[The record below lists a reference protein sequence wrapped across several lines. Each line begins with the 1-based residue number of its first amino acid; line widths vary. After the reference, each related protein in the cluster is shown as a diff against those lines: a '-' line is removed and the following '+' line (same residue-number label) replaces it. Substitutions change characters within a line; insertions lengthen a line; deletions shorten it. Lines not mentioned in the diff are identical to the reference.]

1 MATVATLLDGA
12 STAALQ
18 TKSLGRQVYELL
30 QRRIIAGQMPPGTR
44 LAEEA
49 LAAQLGVSRSPVR
62 EAIADLER
70 SGLAERGGK
79 RDRRVTIPD
88 ERFIVET
95 YAVWSLLEAG
105 NAYEASINATAD
117 THRACHRLLG
127 ELERALAA
135 GDHARY
141 HDVTRRL
148 HETMRAPA
156 KNRLLQRILEEHQKF
171 VCWLQALYAKE
182 VEDFSADAVQEHRII
197 YEFYLKKDLLGL
209 THAMGTHVAHHRDR
223 ILASWRSESVPA
235 PSISVYEARKPRA
248 VQKEN
253 S

>member
-12 STAALQ
+12 PDAALQ

-95 YAVWSLLEAG
+95 YAVWALLEAG
-105 NAYEASINATAD
+105 NAYEASINATSD

-141 HDVTRRL
+141 HDATRRL
-148 HETMRAPA
+148 HETMKAPA
-156 KNRLLQRILEEHQKF
+156 NNRLLQRILDEHQKF
-171 VCWLQALYAKE
+171 VSWLQALYAKE
-182 VEDFSADAVQEHRII
+182 VEDFSADTIHEHRII

-223 ILASWRSESVPA
+223 ILASWRREPVPA

-248 VQKEN
+248 VLK
-253 S
+253 